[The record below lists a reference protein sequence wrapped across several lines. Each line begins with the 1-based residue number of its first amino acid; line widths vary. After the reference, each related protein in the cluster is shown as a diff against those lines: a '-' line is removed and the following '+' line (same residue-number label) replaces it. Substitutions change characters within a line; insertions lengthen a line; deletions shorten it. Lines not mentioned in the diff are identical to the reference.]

1 MPKSAPYALSDQGK
15 SVPKTLKSSI
25 LPNNFDNFVRRLHTA
40 RTLMNTARVL
50 APPSAYLHKATTN
63 FLPLEKDWEENKP
76 LLDKTIETISNHL
89 NEDEKVRVVLRL
101 KNKFPKGRL
110 SGRMLR
116 KNDYNMKKENEIISN
131 VSVLLEELKKW
142 QFEFC
147 LYIRVF
153 EKYPNERRVKK
164 QFQKWEEWFLE
175 TNTPICE
182 ETLKREFPCIPNV
195 LARRGIKG
203 GTEIVFKDTEQD
215 YDIDEDNID
224 LFYLIDRDKKKEE
237 RRKKKDWQIDQRLYL
252 SRMGQLV
259 YCLLFK
265 FACQLLCLRDK

>member
-1 MPKSAPYALSDQGK
+1 MPKSSAPYALSDQGK
-15 SVPKTLKSSI
+15 SVPKTRKSSI
-25 LPNNFDNFVRRLHTA
+25 NNFVRRLHLA
-40 RTLMNTARVL
+40 GALMNTAKVL
-50 APPSAYLHKATTN
+50 APPSAYLHKATTY

-76 LLDKTIETISNHL
+76 LLDKTIETISNDL
-89 NEDEKVRVVLRL
+89 NNDEKVRVIDRL

-131 VSVLLEELKKW
+131 VSVLLEELKEW

-153 EKYPNERRVKK
+153 ERYPNGKRVKK
-164 QFQKWEEWFLE
+164 QQFQNWEEWFLE

-182 ETLKREFPCIPNV
+182 ETLKREFPSIPNV
-195 LARRGIKG
+195 LATRRIKAQ
-203 GTEIVFKDTEQD
+203 TEIVFKNTKQD
-215 YDIDEDNID
+215 YDIDDENIHK
-224 LFYLIDRDKKKEE
+224 IDEKKE
-237 RRKKKDWQIDQRLYL
+237 DWQIDQRLYL
-252 SRMGQLV
+252 SRMGQLA

-265 FACQLLCLRDK
+265 YAVDLLELRDK